1 MLTTV
6 EKIMAID
13 KSLTEEERP
22 LLEHF
27 IKVAQRKIEEYC
39 NRKFEK
45 SDFQDFIDEPSL
57 QHNFKNYPVIS
68 TTFTDYKRLDKERGI
83 IYFNSPQYNVG
94 IDYTAGYEAD
104 EIPSDLELAVL
115 MYYKTFVQNGELRDF
130 LKVNESLGDFSVGY
144 GVSLIDKMFN
154 NSVPPVVASLISG
167 YRGRIW

>member
-83 IYFNSPQYNVG
+83 IYFHSPQCNVG

-144 GVSLIDKMFN
+144 GVSLINKMFN
-154 NSVPPVVASLISG
+154 NTVPPVVASLISG
-167 YRGRIW
+167 YRGRI